1 MTRGEEAGRTG
12 GERGACLRGPRS
24 ILPDGAPA
32 QLWFINPRWGLYI
45 YIYICNTITISP
57 DS

>member
-32 QLWFINPRWGLYI
+32 QLWRHCPPASQLEL
-45 YIYICNTITISP
+45 S
-57 DS
+57 